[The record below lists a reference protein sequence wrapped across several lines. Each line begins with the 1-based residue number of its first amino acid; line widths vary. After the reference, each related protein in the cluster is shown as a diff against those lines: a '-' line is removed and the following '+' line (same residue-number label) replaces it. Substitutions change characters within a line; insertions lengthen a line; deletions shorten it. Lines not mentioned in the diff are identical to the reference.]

1 MNPILST
8 ISSLG
13 CILIYPLEL
22 DMPRQLNVTCGL
34 VAPLALSAAEVAR
47 GLTRLEKLTP
57 VLLHCCGDRSAG
69 H

>member
-22 DMPRQLNVTCGL
+22 DMPRQLNVTWWFGGFACSFRRRSG
-34 VAPLALSAAEVAR
+34 AWIDTIGKIDTGITAL
-47 GLTRLEKLTP
+47 LW
-57 VLLHCCGDRSAG
+57 
-69 H
+69 